1 MNYIRHLN
9 GLFEKMNR
17 DDRLTAYHI
26 SLYMSIFQLWN
37 MNRFKNPVPIDRGEL
52 MELSRIGGRNTYARC
67 MKELDQWG
75 YIRYSPSGNL
85 YTGWNVSC
93 IRFDTGDEPGF
104 GTECDTGT
112 AGYSGIKNETGTGI
126 RTDTGKKTGRKTG
139 SDTGNHTESPENTGT
154 AAPPPNI
161 TNNINKKKKKKKKK
175 NPPKILKIQ
184 KEKNSYGT
192 NPLHVKND
200 KNYAEPL

>member
-17 DDRLTAYHI
+17 DDRLTSYHI

-37 MNRFKNPVPIDRGEL
+37 MNRFKNPVTIDRGEL

-75 YIRYSPSGNL
+75 YIRYSPSGNF

-93 IRFDTGDEPGF
+93 IRFDTGDEPGS
-104 GTECDTGT
+104 GVESDTGT
-112 AGYSGIKNETGTGI
+112 AGYSGIKNETGAGI

-139 SDTGNHTESPENTGT
+139 SDTGDHTEIPENTDDT
-154 AAPPPNI
+154 ASLPNI
-161 TNNINKKKKKKKKK
+161 TNSINKKKKKKKKK

-184 KEKNSYGT
+184 KEKFSYGT
-192 NPLHVKND
+192 NPLHVEND

>member
-37 MNRFKNPVPIDRGEL
+37 MNRFKNPVPIDRGEM

-75 YIRYSPSGNL
+75 YIRYSPSGNF
-85 YTGWNVSC
+85 YTGWNVYC
-93 IRFDTGDEPGF
+93 IRFDTGDEPGS

-112 AGYSGIKNETGTGI
+112 AAYSGIKNETGAGI

-139 SDTGNHTESPENTGT
+139 SDTGNHTESPENTDD
-154 AAPPPNI
+154 AATPPNI
-161 TNNINKKKKKKKKK
+161 TNSINKKKKKKKKK

-184 KEKNSYGT
+184 KEKFSYGT
-192 NPLHVKND
+192 NPLHVEND

>member
-26 SLYMSIFQLWN
+26 SLYMSVFQLWN

-52 MELSRIGGRNTYARC
+52 MDLSRIGGRNTYARC

-75 YIRYSPSGNL
+75 YIRYSPSGNF

-93 IRFDTGDEPGF
+93 IRFDTGDEPGS
-104 GTECDTGT
+104 GTERDTGT
-112 AGYSGIKNETGTGI
+112 AGYSGIKNETGAGI

-139 SDTGNHTESPENTGT
+139 SDTGDHTESPANTND
-154 AAPPPNI
+154 AASPPNI
-161 TNNINKKKKKKKKK
+161 TNSINKKKKKKKKK

-184 KEKNSYGT
+184 KEKLSYGN
-192 NPLHVKND
+192 NPLHVEND

>member
-52 MELSRIGGRNTYARC
+52 MTLSRIGGRNTYARC

-75 YIRYSPSGNL
+75 YIRYSPSGNF

-93 IRFDTGDEPGF
+93 IRFDTGDEPGS
-104 GTECDTGT
+104 GTESDTRT
-112 AGYSGIKNETGTGI
+112 TGYSGIKNETGAGI

-139 SDTGNHTESPENTGT
+139 SDTGNHAESPENTDD
-154 AAPPPNI
+154 AASPPNI
-161 TNNINKKKKKKKKK
+161 INSINKKKKKKK

-184 KEKNSYGT
+184 KEKFSYGT
-192 NPLHVKND
+192 NPLHVEND